1 MRLLTAAAAAIG
13 LFAFAGAASAMC
25 GGYAKPA
32 ADQTAE
38 TPILILPKTTGS

>member
-1 MRLLTAAAAAIG
+1 MRLLTIAVTALG
-13 LFAFAGAASAMC
+13 VLGFAGTASAMC

-38 TPILILPKTTGS
+38 TPILIVPGTTGS

>member
-1 MRLLTAAAAAIG
+1 MRLLTVALTALGIVG
-13 LFAFAGAASAMC
+13 FAGAASAMC

-38 TPILILPKTTGS
+38 TPILIVPETTGS

>member
-1 MRLLTAAAAAIG
+1 MRLLTASVTALS

-25 GGYAKPA
+25 GGYSKPA

-38 TPILILPKTTGS
+38 TPILIVPKTTGS